1 MTRQSLLK
9 REAAVYLENNDM
21 TPAERND
28 LLAWIS
34 SGQSANDNPW
44 FMADEN
50 GNPMDYLTAMRTV
63 NDLRTQHL
71 G

>member
-1 MTRQSLLK
+1 MSENMLLQH
-9 REAAVYLENNDM
+9 EAAECLGDNDM
-21 TPAERND
+21 TPAERQD
-28 LLAWIS
+28 LFAWIN

-44 FMADEN
+44 FMADED